1 MVRAI
6 ALALVAAALTMATP
20 AEAKWITSWSA
31 APVNPIGAFGPF
43 PATPSYSNRTFRQ
56 TVRLSAG
63 GSAFR
68 LRISNAYGAEPLE
81 IGAARVA
88 ILDDAGKEVAGS
100 SRIIRFAGSG
110 KALIEKGALI
120 VSDNVTLP
128 VAPLARLSVSLYLP
142 GDTGPCTCH
151 QTAMDEMEISAPGD
165 HSAAPFTAESKS
177 VSRIALA
184 AIEVDAPKGA
194 QTLVVLGDSISDG
207 VGSTSGK
214 NRRWPDFLAER
225 LAKRGGTAW
234 GVANQG
240 ISGNRVLQDGMGVSA
255 LARFDRDVI
264 AMPGVSAMILFEG
277 INDIN
282 IALGSSAGPFGA
294 AKSILPS
301 RKISADDMIAAY
313 RQIIA
318 RAHAQGIRV
327 FGATIAPDKGL
338 VTWTAEGEAA
348 RQKVNAFIRTGGA
361 FDAVLDFD
369 KVFAD
374 PADPAAIRA
383 DYHMGDHLHGN
394 DASYRAVADSID
406 LGLFGK

>member
-1 MVRAI
+1 MVRGI
-6 ALALVAAALTMATP
+6 ALALVATALAVAKP

-31 APVNPIGAFGPF
+31 APVNPIGALGPF
-43 PATPSYSNRTFRQ
+43 PATPSYTNRTFRQ
-56 TVRLSAG
+56 TLRLSAG

-88 ILDDAGKEVAGS
+88 ILDDAGKEVASS
-100 SRIIRFAGSG
+100 SRVIKFAGSG
-110 KALIEKGALI
+110 KAIVEKGALL
-120 VSDNVTLP
+120 VSDDVTLR
-128 VAPLARLSVSLYLP
+128 VAPLTRLSVSLYLP

-151 QTAMDEMEISAPGD
+151 QTAMDEMEVSAPGD
-165 HSAAPFTAESKS
+165 HTAAPFTAETKS
-177 VSRIALA
+177 ASRIALA
-184 AIEVDAPKGA
+184 AVEVDAPGNA
-194 QTLVVLGDSISDG
+194 QTVVVLGDSISDG
-207 VGSTSGK
+207 VGSTPGK

-240 ISGNRVLQDGMGVSA
+240 ISGNRVLQDGLGVSA
-255 LARFDRDVI
+255 LARFDRDVL
-264 AMPGVSAMILFEG
+264 AMPGVTAMILFEG

-282 IALGSSAGPFGA
+282 LSFGGSAGPLAGA
-294 AKSILPS
+294 KGLLPM
-301 RKISADDMIAAY
+301 RTISADDMIAAY
-313 RQIIA
+313 RQIIT
-318 RAHAQGIRV
+318 RAHARGIRV
-327 FGATIAPDKGL
+327 YGATIAPYKGL
-338 VTWTAEGEAA
+338 ATWTAEGEAA

-374 PADPAAIRA
+374 PSDPLQIRA

-394 DASYRAVADSID
+394 DASYQAVANSID
-406 LGLFGK
+406 LGLFK

>member
-1 MVRAI
+1 MRNADP
-6 ALALVAAALTMATP
+6 P

-31 APVNPIGAFGPF
+31 APVNPMPAFGPF
-43 PATPSYSNRTFRQ
+43 PATPSYTNRTFRQ
-56 TVRLSAG
+56 TLRLSAG

-68 LRISNAYGAEPLE
+68 IRISNAYGTEPLE
-81 IGAARVA
+81 IGAARIA
-88 ILDDAGKEVAGS
+88 ILDDAGQEVSGS
-100 SRIIRFAGSG
+100 SRTIRFGGAGR
-110 KALIEKGALI
+110 ALVEQGALI
-120 VSDNVTLP
+120 VSDAIALP

-142 GDTGPCTCH
+142 GETGPCTCH
-151 QTAMDEMEISAPGD
+151 QTALDEMEISAPGD
-165 HSAAPFTAESKS
+165 HTAAPFKPDAKS
-177 VSRIALA
+177 ANRIGLSAV
-184 AIEVDAPKGA
+184 EVDAPQGA
-194 QTLVVLGDSISDG
+194 QTVVVLGDSISDG
-207 VGSTSGK
+207 VGSTQSG

-225 LAKRGGTAW
+225 LAKRGGGAW

-255 LARFDRDVI
+255 LARLDRDVLSV
-264 AMPGVSAMILFEG
+264 PGVKTMILFEG

-282 IALGSSAGPFGA
+282 LSFGTPA
-294 AKSILPS
+294 TPPGTKSPLPS
-301 RKISADDMIAAY
+301 RKIDADDIIAAY
-313 RQIIA
+313 RQIVA

-327 FGATIAPDKGL
+327 FGATIAPYKGL
-338 VTWTAEGEAA
+338 PTWNAGGEAA

-374 PADPAAIRA
+374 PKDPQSIRA